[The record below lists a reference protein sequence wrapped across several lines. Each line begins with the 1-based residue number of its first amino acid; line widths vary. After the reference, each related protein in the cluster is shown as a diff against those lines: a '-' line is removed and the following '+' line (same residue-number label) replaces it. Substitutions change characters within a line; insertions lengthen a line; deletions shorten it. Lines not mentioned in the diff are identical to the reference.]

1 MTFLVALRRLGV
13 SSIVA
18 DSLLTEGT
26 GHDRDHSFASIK
38 NGVLCPGIIYGLC
51 GDAEGALRFV
61 TEARAAVTGVNPQN
75 TWEEF
80 ERFASGYQFPKPPH
94 GRFGVLLSSRHAGC
108 PQFYSIDSYE
118 ERITEWDQDVG
129 FMGSEGAD
137 LDGISCAFLG
147 ASLNEKRSAELLI
160 EHPSLKPRDI
170 PHFFVFFMFQQ
181 SFGDRSY
188 ELQQIGVG
196 GYSSYVWQDRDAEGR
211 QTPGLY
217 LIAQGYPEKQVLVIH
232 RHRIAF
238 DRHPTL
244 GELMVVT
251 EKPQG
256 MPAAWYVLM
265 QNMSNSTI
273 EVNEE
278 ALLDDVIGRH
288 SVEPPYELLIAGSGS
303 VIGKPY
309 CVWPDVRVPGL
320 QPLADLSDYIAP
332 QLLRLLEF
340 MHEEQFE
347 AWVQNTPRDQNGFI
361 RLDPWT
367 QPKE

>member
-18 DSLLTEGT
+18 DSLVTEGH
-26 GHDRDHSFASIK
+26 GHDRDYSLDSIK
-38 NGVLCPGIIYGLC
+38 NGVLCPGIIYGVC
-51 GDAEGALRFV
+51 GDAEGALRFI
-61 TEARAAVTGVNPQN
+61 TEARAALIGVAPQN

-80 ERFASGYQFPKPPH
+80 ERFVSRYQFPKQPR
-94 GRFGVLLSSRHAGC
+94 GRFGVLLSSRHAGR

-118 ERITEWDQDVG
+118 ERITGSDHDVS
-129 FMGSEGAD
+129 FMGSTGAD
-137 LDGISCAFLG
+137 LDGICGAFLG
-147 ASLNEKRSAELLI
+147 AFLNEKRSADLLI
-160 EHPSLKPRDI
+160 HYPSLKPRDI
-170 PHFFVFFMFQQ
+170 PHFLVFFLLQQ

-196 GYSSYVWQDRDAEGR
+196 GYSSYVWQDKDTEGR

-217 LIAQGYPEKQVLVIH
+217 LIAHAYPQKRILIVR

-238 DRHPTL
+238 DSHPTL

-256 MPAAWYVLM
+256 MPAAWYVLI

-273 EVNEE
+273 EVNETD
-278 ALLDDVIGRH
+278 LLNDVIGRH
-288 SVEPPYELLIAGSGS
+288 SIASPYELLIAGSGS
-303 VIGKPY
+303 VTGKPY
-309 CVWPDVRVPGL
+309 CMWPDARVPGL
-320 QPLADLSDYIAP
+320 QPLADLTDFMAP
-332 QLLRLLEF
+332 QLQRLLEF
-340 MHEEQFE
+340 MHEEPFE
-347 AWVQNTPRDQNGFI
+347 AWVKNASGNPNGFI

-367 QPKE
+367 QHKE